1 MKKLFL
7 LFMVAFLCSCATT
20 LKLENTVWYNMTE
33 AERDGEKANV
43 YTTLYFGENNIVNV
57 NTSVRKD
64 TTMIVAPCFT
74 EFCTYTYSGNLR
86 KGIEIHIKGSNVDNM
101 PVAYDG
107 IIFKKGMVLVSQ
119 DSIAKGY
126 KMAENL
132 RLK

>member
-1 MKKLFL
+1 MKKIL
-7 LFMVAFLCSCATT
+7 LLSMVAFLCSCVST

-43 YTTLYFGENNIVNV
+43 YTTLYFGEDNIVNV
-57 NTSVRKD
+57 NTSVQKD

-74 EFCTYTYSGNLR
+74 EYGTYTYSGNLR
-86 KGIEIHIKGSNVDNM
+86 KGIEIHIKGINVDNM
-101 PVAYDG
+101 PVTYDG
-107 IIFKKGMVLVSQ
+107 VIFKKGMVLVSQ
-119 DSIAKGY
+119 DSIARGY